1 MELTMTMKKRNPPK
15 IKVCYNFKKKG
26 EVIKMA
32 VVPLDI
38 NSTYSLLQSTIR
50 PKELAAA
57 ARQRGYSAMALTDND
72 VLYGA
77 VDFYKAAQE
86 SQISPIIGAKFNIS
100 LNDIDD
106 QKISLT
112 AIASDLQGY
121 ENLMQLST
129 MRMTSD
135 VDLTREDLSHYI
147 EHCFIIVNPTPPILG
162 AQGDQ
167 EAAQFLKWLSI
178 QDVQSFL
185 GINLTLDETMRQV
198 VQDLAKQYRLPTI
211 ADERVDYL
219 NPDQYFSTQVL
230 RSISSGNQIQTPLE
244 VSSKRGAH
252 YLRTAEELTKLYNEA
267 GLQEAV
273 KNNELLVQSSGFK
286 MNFQKPVLPHFPVP
300 GCVSSADYLRQ
311 LCIDGL
317 KKRQLAP
324 HMTIQDY
331 KKRLDHELTVIHQM
345 NFDDYFLI
353 VWDVMDFIHRS
364 KIMTGPGRGSAA
376 GSLVAYAL
384 AITDVDPLQY
394 GLLFERFLNPERAQM
409 PDIDLDIPDNRRQQV
424 LGYVH
429 KRYGH
434 SRVAQI
440 ITFGTLAARQVVRDV
455 GRVFGVPQYQIE
467 QIIDILRPLT
477 RHRSITLAEAVKDSQ
492 PLRNL
497 IIDNPM
503 NRLIIQT
510 AQQLEG
516 LPRHYS
522 THAAGVVLSASPL
535 RTIVPLQKGNDE
547 EGLLMTQFPKEI
559 VESVG
564 LLKMDF
570 LGLRNLSIMDKAMQ
584 LIRQKDPDFDIT
596 TVPLNDQTTI
606 QLFQKGA
613 TDGIFQFES
622 TGIRQTLINL
632 QPDSFED
639 IVAVNALYRPGPL
652 ENIPHFI
659 ARKHGQEK
667 IVLPDESLQP
677 ILGPTYGILV
687 YQEQVMQVAS
697 KMAGFSLGQAD
708 LLRRAMSKKKQATME
723 SMRGRFINGAVQNG
737 YSKQIATQVFDYID
751 QFANYGFNRSHA
763 VAYSKM
769 AYEMAYLKCHYPAEF
784 FTALLSIEPNINK
797 EQLHLADA
805 KKFGLKIKGPDINQS
820 QESFSL
826 INGDIQ
832 MGFTMIK
839 GMRRDFIQ
847 AIMDER
853 QRGPFK
859 NLGDFVQR
867 MGDKWQKENLINPL
881 IYSGA
886 FDHLGYNRAEM
897 IEGLSGL
904 FAGNEFAFKSADLQ
918 PMMERRKEY
927 PLTYRLLK
935 EKEYLGVYISGHPV
949 AQYQKVRERIRTQR
963 VSDIKVN
970 EHVKML
976 VMINQLR
983 QINTKKTHQPMAF
996 ASVSDETG
1004 SVDVT
1009 IFPDQYQRYVDIVQP
1024 SRIVLINGT
1033 VEFRNN
1039 RPQVIANEIIPVQ
1052 RLITTN
1058 SKSNQRWVVRIVK
1071 GQSQSK
1077 LLHALKENSSEISGS
1092 VPVVVFDEAS
1102 NKANLLDRSMWLQSS
1117 SKSRELLN
1125 KIFGSANV
1133 VLQAID

>member
-1 MELTMTMKKRNPPK
+1 M
-15 IKVCYNFKKKG
+15 
-26 EVIKMA
+26 
-32 VVPLDI
+32 
-38 NSTYSLLQSTIR
+38 
-50 PKELAAA
+50 
-57 ARQRGYSAMALTDND
+57 
-72 VLYGA
+72 
-77 VDFYKAAQE
+77 
-86 SQISPIIGAKFNIS
+86 
-100 LNDIDD
+100 
-106 QKISLT
+106 
-112 AIASDLQGY
+112 
-121 ENLMQLST
+121 
-129 MRMTSD
+129 
-135 VDLTREDLSHYI
+135 
-147 EHCFIIVNPTPPILG
+147 
-162 AQGDQ
+162 
-167 EAAQFLKWLSI
+167 
-178 QDVQSFL
+178 
-185 GINLTLDETMRQV
+185 
-198 VQDLAKQYRLPTI
+198 
-211 ADERVDYL
+211 
-219 NPDQYFSTQVL
+219 
-230 RSISSGNQIQTPLE
+230 
-244 VSSKRGAH
+244 
-252 YLRTAEELTKLYNEA
+252 
-267 GLQEAV
+267 
-273 KNNELLVQSSGFK
+273 
-286 MNFQKPVLPHFPVP
+286 
-300 GCVSSADYLRQ
+300 
-311 LCIDGL
+311 
-317 KKRQLAP
+317 
-324 HMTIQDY
+324 
-331 KKRLDHELTVIHQM
+331 
-345 NFDDYFLI
+345 
-353 VWDVMDFIHRS
+353 
-364 KIMTGPGRGSAA
+364 
-376 GSLVAYAL
+376 
-384 AITDVDPLQY
+384 
-394 GLLFERFLNPERAQM
+394 
-409 PDIDLDIPDNRRQQV
+409 
-424 LGYVH
+424 
-429 KRYGH
+429 
-434 SRVAQI
+434 
-440 ITFGTLAARQVVRDV
+440 
-455 GRVFGVPQYQIE
+455 
-467 QIIDILRPLT
+467 
-477 RHRSITLAEAVKDSQ
+477 
-492 PLRNL
+492 
-497 IIDNPM
+497 
-503 NRLIIQT
+503 
-510 AQQLEG
+510 
-516 LPRHYS
+516 
-522 THAAGVVLSASPL
+522 
-535 RTIVPLQKGNDE
+535 
-547 EGLLMTQFPKEI
+547 
-559 VESVG
+559 
-564 LLKMDF
+564 
-570 LGLRNLSIMDKAMQ
+570 
-584 LIRQKDPDFDIT
+584 
-596 TVPLNDQTTI
+596 
-606 QLFQKGA
+606 
-613 TDGIFQFES
+613 
-622 TGIRQTLINL
+622 
-632 QPDSFED
+632 
-639 IVAVNALYRPGPL
+639 
-652 ENIPHFI
+652 
-659 ARKHGQEK
+659 
-667 IVLPDESLQP
+667 
-677 ILGPTYGILV
+677 
-687 YQEQVMQVAS
+687 
-697 KMAGFSLGQAD
+697 
-708 LLRRAMSKKKQATME
+708 
-723 SMRGRFINGAVQNG
+723 
-737 YSKQIATQVFDYID
+737 
-751 QFANYGFNRSHA
+751 
-763 VAYSKM
+763 
-769 AYEMAYLKCHYPAEF
+769 
-784 FTALLSIEPNINK
+784 SIEPNINK

-963 VSDIKVN
+963 ISDIKVN

>member
-1 MELTMTMKKRNPPK
+1 
-15 IKVCYNFKKKG
+15 
-26 EVIKMA
+26 
-32 VVPLDI
+32 
-38 NSTYSLLQSTIR
+38 
-50 PKELAAA
+50 
-57 ARQRGYSAMALTDND
+57 
-72 VLYGA
+72 
-77 VDFYKAAQE
+77 
-86 SQISPIIGAKFNIS
+86 
-100 LNDIDD
+100 
-106 QKISLT
+106 
-112 AIASDLQGY
+112 
-121 ENLMQLST
+121 
-129 MRMTSD
+129 
-135 VDLTREDLSHYI
+135 
-147 EHCFIIVNPTPPILG
+147 
-162 AQGDQ
+162 
-167 EAAQFLKWLSI
+167 
-178 QDVQSFL
+178 
-185 GINLTLDETMRQV
+185 
-198 VQDLAKQYRLPTI
+198 
-211 ADERVDYL
+211 
-219 NPDQYFSTQVL
+219 
-230 RSISSGNQIQTPLE
+230 
-244 VSSKRGAH
+244 
-252 YLRTAEELTKLYNEA
+252 
-267 GLQEAV
+267 
-273 KNNELLVQSSGFK
+273 
-286 MNFQKPVLPHFPVP
+286 
-300 GCVSSADYLRQ
+300 
-311 LCIDGL
+311 
-317 KKRQLAP
+317 
-324 HMTIQDY
+324 
-331 KKRLDHELTVIHQM
+331 M

-606 QLFQKGA
+606 QLFQKCA

-769 AYEMAYLKCHYPAEF
+769 AYEMAYLK
-784 FTALLSIEPNINK
+784 
-797 EQLHLADA
+797 
-805 KKFGLKIKGPDINQS
+805 
-820 QESFSL
+820 
-826 INGDIQ
+826 
-832 MGFTMIK
+832 
-839 GMRRDFIQ
+839 
-847 AIMDER
+847 
-853 QRGPFK
+853 
-859 NLGDFVQR
+859 
-867 MGDKWQKENLINPL
+867 
-881 IYSGA
+881 
-886 FDHLGYNRAEM
+886 
-897 IEGLSGL
+897 
-904 FAGNEFAFKSADLQ
+904 
-918 PMMERRKEY
+918 
-927 PLTYRLLK
+927 
-935 EKEYLGVYISGHPV
+935 
-949 AQYQKVRERIRTQR
+949 
-963 VSDIKVN
+963 
-970 EHVKML
+970 
-976 VMINQLR
+976 
-983 QINTKKTHQPMAF
+983 
-996 ASVSDETG
+996 
-1004 SVDVT
+1004 
-1009 IFPDQYQRYVDIVQP
+1009 
-1024 SRIVLINGT
+1024 
-1033 VEFRNN
+1033 
-1039 RPQVIANEIIPVQ
+1039 
-1052 RLITTN
+1052 
-1058 SKSNQRWVVRIVK
+1058 
-1071 GQSQSK
+1071 
-1077 LLHALKENSSEISGS
+1077 
-1092 VPVVVFDEAS
+1092 
-1102 NKANLLDRSMWLQSS
+1102 
-1117 SKSRELLN
+1117 
-1125 KIFGSANV
+1125 
-1133 VLQAID
+1133 